1 VLHQNGEEVDA
12 VTTPFGIRSIAFD
25 ADKGFLLN
33 GDRVKLNGVCLHDD
47 GGSVGVAVPK
57 RIWERRF
64 ALLKEMGC
72 NAIRASHN
80 PHAPEFLDL
89 CDSMGFL
96 VMAEAFDEWRER
108 KAPEYGYHL
117 YFDEWSARDLKDMIA
132 RDRNHPSIVIWSA
145 GNEVPDQDVPRGIET
160 LRGLMGILHS
170 EDPTR
175 LVTVACDQIAAEPHS
190 ALPQFLA
197 ELDVVGYNYVGRW
210 RDRREKYYSTDR
222 HNFQKRRFIGTENGA
237 MPSFYPGP
245 GSSMYRGMPASNE
258 QIAVEQLQRFTQVY
272 DYVSGDFMWTGVDYI
287 GEAKWPSKSSRSGVI
302 DTCGFPKDGYYFYQ
316 SVWTKAPVL
325 HLSPHWNWAGSE
337 GQIISVICFTN
348 CDTVEL
354 FLNGT
359 SLGEQ
364 GYMFPEAGMEQQWPH
379 FPARARVLQTT
390 GDLHLAWYVPYQ
402 PGTLKAVGTRDGQVV
417 LTVEQV
423 TTGNPAAV
431 RLTAD
436 RARINTSWDDLC
448 HVTVEIVDQQGRVV
462 PTADDEVV
470 FEISGAGRILGLDN
484 GQAESHESYQ
494 GNRRRAFAGRALAL
508 VQSTGRAG
516 EMQLTATAPSLKGAS
531 MTVSARTLK
540 ARY

>member
-1 VLHQNGEEVDA
+1 
-12 VTTPFGIRSIAFD
+12 
-25 ADKGFLLN
+25 
-33 GDRVKLNGVCLHDD
+33 
-47 GGSVGVAVPK
+47 
-57 RIWERRF
+57 
-64 ALLKEMGC
+64 
-72 NAIRASHN
+72 
-80 PHAPEFLDL
+80 
-89 CDSMGFL
+89 
-96 VMAEAFDEWRER
+96 
-108 KAPEYGYHL
+108 
-117 YFDEWSARDLKDMIA
+117 
-132 RDRNHPSIVIWSA
+132 
-145 GNEVPDQDVPRGIET
+145 
-160 LRGLMGILHS
+160 
-170 EDPTR
+170 
-175 LVTVACDQIAAEPHS
+175 
-190 ALPQFLA
+190 
-197 ELDVVGYNYVGRW
+197 
-210 RDRREKYYSTDR
+210 
-222 HNFQKRRFIGTENGA
+222 
-237 MPSFYPGP
+237 
-245 GSSMYRGMPASNE
+245 MPASNE

-462 PTADDEVV
+462 PTAADEVV

-516 EMQLTATAPSLKGAS
+516 EMKLTATAPSLKGAS